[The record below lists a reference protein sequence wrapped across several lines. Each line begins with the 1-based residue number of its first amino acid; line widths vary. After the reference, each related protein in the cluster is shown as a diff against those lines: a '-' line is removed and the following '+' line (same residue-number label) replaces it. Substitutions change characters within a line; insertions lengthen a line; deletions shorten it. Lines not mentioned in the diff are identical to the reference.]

1 MSKKRVG
8 LAVCGS
14 FCTFSKILNALGE
27 LTEQYNLTP
36 ILSEAAATMDTRF
49 GKAAD
54 FKDKLEILCGRSAI
68 TSIPAAEPIGP
79 KKLLDALV
87 VAPCTGNT
95 LAKLATGI
103 TDTSVT
109 MACKAH
115 MRNNRPLIIGVSTN
129 DGLAGN
135 AKNLSIMMNRK
146 NVYFIPFMQD
156 DPDGKPASLVAD
168 FSLISETIESA
179 LQGVQPQPVLIR
191 S

>member
-14 FCTFSKILNALGE
+14 FCTFSKILSVLEDMAGHYE
-27 LTEQYNLTP
+27 ITP
-36 ILSEAAATMDTRF
+36 ILSEASATMDTRF

-54 FKDKLEILCGRSAI
+54 FTEKIEKLCGRPSVKTIAE
-68 TSIPAAEPIGP
+68 AEPIGP
-79 KKLLDALV
+79 EGLLDVVV

-115 MRNNRPLIIGVSTN
+115 MRNGRPLIIAVSTN

-135 AKNLSIMMNRK
+135 AKNLSAMMNKK
-146 NVYFIPFMQD
+146 NVYFVPFKQD
-156 DPDGKPASLVAD
+156 DPDGKPTSLVAD
-168 FSLISETIESA
+168 FTLIPETIDA
-179 LQGVQPQPVLIR
+179 AVRGVQLQPVLIR